1 MAPSCL
7 DKFWKWS
14 KITYCTS
21 KILHRSNQLKG
32 WSQQVGYPYRQLT
45 SSPAPGEL
53 SIFEALQIL
62 VDLGETPF
70 QMATAV
76 RAVRPE
82 APDWFHLVALIHDLG
97 KMMALPQLAGKE
109 WMGISDLEILC
120 EAWCLRIQMLGRKT
134 AHLLANTH
142 THTQQLF
149 EVRSPGCLGNFGVTD
164 FVNDDNENCTS
175 RSRMV
180 TTAVIAVA
188 GVAVDSITTI
198 MVYGQ
203 YLY

>member
-1 MAPSCL
+1 
-7 DKFWKWS
+7 
-14 KITYCTS
+14 
-21 KILHRSNQLKG
+21 
-32 WSQQVGYPYRQLT
+32 
-45 SSPAPGEL
+45 
-53 SIFEALQIL
+53 
-62 VDLGETPF
+62 
-70 QMATAV
+70 
-76 RAVRPE
+76 
-82 APDWFHLVALIHDLG
+82 
-97 KMMALPQLAGKE
+97 
-109 WMGISDLEILC
+109 
-120 EAWCLRIQMLGRKT
+120 MLGRKT

-188 GVAVDSITTI
+188 VAGVAVDSITTI

>member
-1 MAPSCL
+1 MTSVSVISIILVGHFSWPQALWTSFGSEVRSL
-7 DKFWKWS
+7 
-14 KITYCTS
+14 TS
-21 KILHRSNQLKG
+21 KILHGSNRLKG
-32 WSQQVGYPYRQLT
+32 CEKQVGHPYRQLT
-45 SSPAPGEL
+45 SSPALGEL

-120 EAWCLRIQMLGRKT
+120 EA
-134 AHLLANTH
+134 
-142 THTQQLF
+142 
-149 EVRSPGCLGNFGVTD
+149 
-164 FVNDDNENCTS
+164 
-175 RSRMV
+175 
-180 TTAVIAVA
+180 
-188 GVAVDSITTI
+188 
-198 MVYGQ
+198 
-203 YLY
+203 

>member
-142 THTQQLF
+142 THTLNSSLKWDLQAVWETSELRTLWMMTMKTVPVVVEWWQQ
-149 EVRSPGCLGNFGVTD
+149 
-164 FVNDDNENCTS
+164 
-175 RSRMV
+175 
-180 TTAVIAVA
+180 
-188 GVAVDSITTI
+188 
-198 MVYGQ
+198 Q
-203 YLY
+203 